1 MYSKFLLT
9 GATGFLGGVIAEKLV
24 SAGKDVRC
32 LVLKGDRL
40 ENHLP
45 PGITKVYGDVCDK
58 SSLFDFFEGAGKDT
72 CVIHCAGI
80 VSVASAPGKIIY
92 DVNVRG
98 TKNILDM
105 CRKKNVGKLVYVSSV
120 HAIPES
126 SKGEAI
132 REVRLYSPDMVA
144 GDYAKSKA
152 MATIEVLEAAKE
164 GLNASVV
171 LPSGIIG
178 PNDYAKGNIT
188 TLLLSFLSGKLPMA
202 VKGGYDFVD
211 VRDVAH
217 GVLSCCENGRK
228 GESYILSGHYAT
240 IKEILGTVKQIAG
253 LRMCVYYVS
262 IKTAK
267 LFAPMAEKMA
277 LCFRKSIHLTP
288 YAIAVLDSN
297 GFFDR
302 EKAFKELGYTPRP
315 LKTTL
320 ADTLT
325 WMRIFTS

>member
-1 MYSKFLLT
+1 MRIL
-9 GATGFLGGVIAEKLV
+9 GFFPPFEGGVHHIRFVLRKYTLRF
-24 SAGKDVRC
+24 GKPIRF
-32 LVLKGDRL
+32 VL
-40 ENHLP
+40 
-45 PGITKVYGDVCDK
+45 
-58 SSLFDFFEGAGKDT
+58 
-72 CVIHCAGI
+72 
-80 VSVASAPGKIIY
+80 
-92 DVNVRG
+92 
-98 TKNILDM
+98 
-105 CRKKNVGKLVYVSSV
+105 
-120 HAIPES
+120 
-126 SKGEAI
+126 
-132 REVRLYSPDMVA
+132 
-144 GDYAKSKA
+144 
-152 MATIEVLEAAKE
+152 
-164 GLNASVV
+164 
-171 LPSGIIG
+171 GII
-178 PNDYAKGNIT
+178 
-188 TLLLSFLSGKLPMA
+188 
-202 VKGGYDFVD
+202 KGGYDFVD